1 MHRRA
6 LPRLRTPQVRVRQER
21 LHEPGPLQ
29 NGGVRRCRYGARTH
43 TRVRR
48 PPGTVRGRVGAARPQ
63 TPPLHHRRGED
74 TGGRGAL
81 VRDRMP
87 HGRGRQGHR
96 GPDGERGDSGGMRRG
111 GDRALPRVHQ
121 HERMPRD
128 EHGPASPGLGALVPP
143 VDAPGDEPHLVGG
156 VRPGRGLR
164 LRDDPRLA
172 DRARRPGPRRMR
184 SPGLADESLLINR

>member
-96 GPDGERGDSGGMRRG
+96 GPDGERGD
-111 GDRALPRVHQ
+111 
-121 HERMPRD
+121 
-128 EHGPASPGLGALVPP
+128 GALVPP